1 MKKIL
6 ISSIV
11 LILLFIGAYYVVSN
25 KDFSPV
31 PNQPNTNANNNTA
44 NDAVNKSDSYTKNQ
58 ESNNIKNNS
67 SKILAPDFTL
77 TDLNG
82 NIVTL
87 SNLRGKKV
95 FLNFWASW
103 CEPCRNEMA
112 DIERLYQETKDT
124 DLVILTINSTEN
136 KSTVQSYLKANNLNF
151 TVLLDTREEAALN
164 YLTGFIPASFFID
177 KDGYIVSREEG
188 AITYAEM
195 KANVEALD

>member
-1 MKKIL
+1 
-6 ISSIV
+6 
-11 LILLFIGAYYVVSN
+11 
-25 KDFSPV
+25 
-31 PNQPNTNANNNTA
+31 
-44 NDAVNKSDSYTKNQ
+44 
-58 ESNNIKNNS
+58 
-67 SKILAPDFTL
+67 
-77 TDLNG
+77 
-82 NIVTL
+82 
-87 SNLRGKKV
+87 
-95 FLNFWASW
+95 
-103 CEPCRNEMA
+103 MA

>member
-87 SNLRGKKV
+87 SNLRGKNV

>member
-124 DLVILTINSTEN
+124 DLVILTINSTES

>member
-58 ESNNIKNNS
+58 ESTNIKNNS

>member
-195 KANVEALD
+195 KANVEALY